1 MRKIA
6 SRRVRETSDHTY
18 EFLTSIRPFYR
29 PEELRGLKDLTI
41 SASTDD
47 EAIDKWYEEYT
58 GFKGYKD
65 YIIEF
70 YSPEWDE
77 EYTEDFLTKYDGLDC
92 ATCAYDD
99 EEAPLNDGVTNGEY
113 IFYIEGLRVDG
124 RQRGAVCG
132 LDEEDSETLKDL
144 ADTENIDLASW
155 GLEFYD
161 DEEGE
166 DEEDEEFEEAK
177 RIPLKRNRKFT
188 EARRMR
194 EASIHEYRFLI
205 SDGNGA
211 ASRGGESDTYFER
224 KVRAANLK
232 NAVIKIFPDLNYS
245 GESFKE
251 YLDNYYGDD
260 PDRPEFETGEEI
272 LDWIEGNADITG
284 GDPWIEGY
292 AVDGKII
299 NHPSYLNE
307 ILEECS
313 REEAE
318 DYLDGVDLDFWGLEF
333 YDDDEEEE
341 GGSDL
346 NWDDWGYKPTYREMS
361 HKFPSL
367 DTTAIVATTNYLTD
381 ELAKASRE
389 KRQSFFRDKADF
401 EKCTPERMISLLKE
415 VEESLKGKKIYTDYE
430 RRDREEKLEAVD
442 VAIKYLQS
450 SKNGDLEEAK
460 RILSRD
466 RKRFTES
473 SASEGGFISVKRAL
487 NFAKKLS
494 DTSDTYILAE
504 GSLYAPESTGCALPN
519 KEGFIVAFATSADY
533 IKFFEKVTQEKM
545 DGFSRLAAQ
554 MAYGLDHA
562 MVVAYAE
569 NTFIQGF
576 VDTSEKLPDV
586 DIGNVTFVDVD
597 ENDEVVTV
605 NKKHLGTEVFDNW
618 AHNDECPT
626 WHKAAMALVKLLN

>member
-6 SRRVRETSDHTY
+6 SRRLH
-18 EFLTSIRPFYR
+18 
-29 PEELRGLKDLTI
+29 
-41 SASTDD
+41 
-47 EAIDKWYEEYT
+47 
-58 GFKGYKD
+58 
-65 YIIEF
+65 
-70 YSPEWDE
+70 
-77 EYTEDFLTKYDGLDC
+77 
-92 ATCAYDD
+92 
-99 EEAPLNDGVTNGEY
+99 
-113 IFYIEGLRVDG
+113 
-124 RQRGAVCG
+124 
-132 LDEEDSETLKDL
+132 
-144 ADTENIDLASW
+144 
-155 GLEFYD
+155 
-161 DEEGE
+161 
-166 DEEDEEFEEAK
+166 
-177 RIPLKRNRKFT
+177 

-194 EASIHEYRFLI
+194 EAAIHEYRFLI

-211 ASRGGESDTYFER
+211 ASRGGEPDTYFER

-232 NAVIKIFPDLNYS
+232 NAVIKIFPDLNY
-245 GESFKE
+245 GGDSFKD
-251 YLDNYYGDD
+251 YLDDYYGDD

-272 LDWIEGNADITG
+272 LDWLEENTDVSG

-292 AVDGKII
+292 AVDGKVI

-307 ILEECS
+307 ILEEYS

-318 DYLDGVDLDFWGLEF
+318 DYLEGVDLNFWGLEF
-333 YDDDEEEE
+333 YDEDDE
-341 GGSDL
+341 
-346 NWDDWGYKPTYREMS
+346 DDE
-361 HKFPSL
+361 
-367 DTTAIVATTNYLTD
+367 D
-381 ELAKASRE
+381 
-389 KRQSFFRDKADF
+389 
-401 EKCTPERMISLLKE
+401 
-415 VEESLKGKKIYTDYE
+415 DYE
-430 RRDREEKLEAVD
+430 EDEDEEF
-442 VAIKYLQS
+442 
-450 SKNGDLEEAK
+450 EEAK

-494 DTSDTYILAE
+494 DTSDTHILAE
-504 GSLYAPESTGCALPN
+504 GSLYAPESTGCALPD
-519 KEGFIVAFATSADY
+519 KEGFIVTFATSADY

-576 VDTSEKLPDV
+576 VDTSERLPDV